1 MIHGPRFEARTHEIR
16 DDEDLVRA
24 AADSVVAEVAE
35 AEEAAVVL
43 AAAGVAAV
51 GVATDLARRKW
62 PRCGRRCS
70 RR

>member
-1 MIHGPRFEARTHEIR
+1 MIHGPRFETRTHEIR
-16 DDEDLVRA
+16 DDEDLVWA

-43 AAAGVAAV
+43 AATGA
-51 GVATDLARRKW
+51 ATDLTRGKW

>member
-1 MIHGPRFEARTHEIR
+1 MIHGPLFKTTTHEIR
-16 DDEDLVRA
+16 DDEDLVRV
-24 AADSVVAEVAE
+24 AADSAVAEVAE

-43 AAAGVAAV
+43 AAAGVA
-51 GVATDLARRKW
+51 TDLTREKW